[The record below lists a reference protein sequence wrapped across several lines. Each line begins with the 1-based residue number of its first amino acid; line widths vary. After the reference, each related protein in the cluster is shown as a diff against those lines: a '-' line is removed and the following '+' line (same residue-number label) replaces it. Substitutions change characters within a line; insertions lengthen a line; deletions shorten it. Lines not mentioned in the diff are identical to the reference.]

1 MTSLVN
7 GLMMNRTPEFK
18 NQFQK
23 WFYSLVAYGRLKNM
37 YTSSKGGV
45 VNFNIYIY
53 LKLFFDKLTTD
64 QKKISKSLN
73 FDGKGAGGS
82 RPIWEPFP

>member
-1 MTSLVN
+1 ME
-7 GLMMNRTPEFK
+7 GLKKCTLL
-18 NQFQK
+18 Q
-23 WFYSLVAYGRLKNM
+23 
-37 YTSSKGGV
+37 KGGGG

-53 LKLFFDKLTTD
+53 LKHFFDKLTTN

-73 FDGKGAGGS
+73 FDGEGAGGS